1 MIRIIEPQSDAEWK
15 AYYQLRFDT
24 LRAPWNQ
31 PPGSEKDTMENE
43 SIHFFALDNDIPMG
57 VCRLQYNDEITAQ
70 IRFMGVSE
78 KSRGKGIGSLLVKH
92 AEERAKKDHRSN
104 MILQARDYAVPFY
117 ETNGYKIKEKTF
129 LLWEKIQHYLMDKPL
144 CLPPT

>member
-1 MIRIIEPQSDAEWK
+1 MIRIKEPNSESEWK

-31 PPGSEKDTMENE
+31 PPGSEKDTLENE
-43 SIHFFALDNDIPMG
+43 SIHFFAMDNEVPMG
-57 VCRLQYNDEITAQ
+57 VCRLQYNDASTAQ

-92 AEERAKKDHRSN
+92 AEERAIKDNRAN

-117 ETNGYKIKEKTF
+117 EANGYTIKEKTF
-129 LLWEKIQHYLMDKPL
+129 LLWEEIQHFLMEKKL
-144 CLPPT
+144 KIEN